1 MKIIPPPVTRRTHVQ
16 MEQVLLEFLPK
27 NCAQETSKSE
37 KTNHLNHF
45 THKYTLTHVHYWFA
59 TTVRLCCDFFLEP
72 PRNLKNRTL
81 KVSTTRKATLSR
93 VQSDLST
100 RQPPLDTPTHTHT
113 HPPTLVTFPSE
124 IVKKKT
130 LEDLNPS
137 SLFLAG
143 DLTIPWRES

>member
-27 NCAQETSKSE
+27 NCAQEK

-45 THKYTLTHVHYWFA
+45 THKYTLTHVHLL
-59 TTVRLCCDFFLEP
+59 VRYYRPSLLRFLFGT

-124 IVKKKT
+124 IVQKKKT

>member
-100 RQPPLDTPTHTHT
+100 RQPPLDTHTHTLT

-124 IVKKKT
+124 IVKKKH
-130 LEDLNPS
+130 LK
-137 SLFLAG
+137 
-143 DLTIPWRES
+143 I